1 MRAECCRRETTDGWF
16 NNRLETTCQENRPDI
31 PRQHADRFDACQM
44 AIEGELIEF
53 VDRASDRGRHR
64 DEVLEAII
72 AVADN
77 LALERREGLAIAI
90 EMRVRQMTKKRE
102 V

>member
-1 MRAECCRRETTDGWF
+1 
-16 NNRLETTCQENRPDI
+16 
-31 PRQHADRFDACQM
+31 M